1 MSTGWRFRRRAR
13 PSVTIAPLACD
24 HSGMDDASPLQAPA
38 ESQLWTFMDEPRE
51 YALYFL
57 EGQRLI
63 HDLALIHPIPG
74 AGFAY
79 FREVVLS
86 IQPLIALIKPEEQ
99 LGFYVDSESP
109 WFRLKIETNHE
120 GHVRCTM
127 LPEGFAQFPRAVDG
141 IVRVERR
148 FPVARQPYQSVL
160 RLEQAPLS
168 EIVNRVL
175 HDSWQVPCA
184 VHVSE
189 EADQSVMLHQM
200 PALRSDDPS
209 RFSPE
214 ALEERL
220 ANLVDPLR
228 PLFARALHEE
238 DALVEA
244 FADLGFHPLTSRRV
258 KLGCTCSH
266 ERVVRS
272 LRLLADPEEV
282 FEPGSDS
289 VEVTCEY
296 CKTRYAVRRDE
307 VRDEPEIVH

>member
-1 MSTGWRFRRRAR
+1 MTRA
-13 PSVTIAPLACD
+13 PAACD
-24 HSGMDDASPLQAPA
+24 HSRMDDVSSPPGMAD
-38 ESQLWTFMDEPRE
+38 SQLWTFMDEPRE

-63 HDLALIHPIPG
+63 HDLALIHSIPG

-86 IQPLIALIKPEEQ
+86 IQPLIALIKPGEQ
-99 LGFYVDSESP
+99 LGFYIDSEAP

-120 GHVRCTM
+120 GNVRCTM
-127 LPEGFAQFPRAVDG
+127 LPEGFAQFPKAMDG

-148 FPVARQPYQSVL
+148 MAVARQPYQSVL

-168 EIVNRVL
+168 EIVNLVL
-175 HDSWQVPCA
+175 HDSWQVPCE
-184 VHVSE
+184 VHVAD

-200 PALRSDDPS
+200 SALRSDDPT

-214 ALEERL
+214 ALRARL
-220 ANLVDPLR
+220 AELLDPLR
-228 PLFARALHEE
+228 KVFTRALHERDE
-238 DALVEA
+238 LVEA
-244 FADLGFHPLTSRRV
+244 FADFGFHPLTVRPI

-282 FEPGSDS
+282 FEAGADF

-296 CKTRYAVRRDE
+296 CKAKYAVRRED
-307 VRDEPEIVH
+307 VRDEPDIVH